1 VCSTRAPPGV
11 EIEGG
16 RKEATVTLQ
25 VTSPFLIRRQGSNLP
40 SYLTTGRAGIP
51 QRLKLHPGKTSPFP
65 LSCRVESGDILIPD
79 TYHKCLNYFKG
90 NTLDSDSNRRG
101 TPKIIA
107 IHAKGL
113 AEARNCIEHETTQLS
128 ELIQDLQHQ
137 NSTDLPFIYLFQVS
151 TTLS

>member
-1 VCSTRAPPGV
+1 VRPVRAVASVARHTCFLQCLTR
-11 EIEGG
+11 
-16 RKEATVTLQ
+16 
-25 VTSPFLIRRQGSNLP
+25 
-40 SYLTTGRAGIP
+40 LTWLERVFHIKVP